1 MVVQAPP
8 IGEQFNV
15 RVDGQVKRSF
25 NSLEDATKFASAIKN
40 AYPIVTVSVTD
51 EKAGKT
57 YPVAGGK
64 TSG

>member
-1 MVVQAPP
+1 MAMQAAP

-25 NSLEDATKFASAIKN
+25 SSLEDATKFASAIKN
-40 AYPIVTVSVTD
+40 AHPIVTVSVTD
-51 EKAGKT
+51 EKDGKT
-57 YPVAGGK
+57 YPVAGGE